1 MSFTDVLAELPALS
15 VEERQML
22 IRRALE
28 LDESPLSPADEAEIE
43 RRRAAHRQNPS
54 SALSLEEMKSRVR
67 SRIGA

>member
-28 LDESPLSPADEAEIE
+28 LDESPLFAADEAEIE
-43 RRRAAHRQNPS
+43 RRRAAHRQDPA

>member
-28 LDESPLSPADEAEIE
+28 LDESPLSAADEAEIE
-43 RRRAAHRQNPS
+43 RRRAAHRQDPA
-54 SALSLEEMKSRVR
+54 SALSLEEMRSRVR

>member
-28 LDESPLSPADEAEIE
+28 LDESPLSSADEAEIE
-43 RRRAAHRQNPS
+43 RRQAAHRQNPS
-54 SALSLEEMKSRVR
+54 SALSMEEMKSRVR